1 MKRFFLLLMI
11 VFIGYVSKEVWEEP
25 LHQLV
30 SSTSAESIHSL
41 VDSLKENLDINSET
55 DTSNQQPNSISTS
68 IDHSHLESKDTEVE
82 APKLTAPK
90 DQIFSIRNI
99 ELGVSRADVERE
111 SGKPNRI
118 SKNEYGVSWATYHKN
133 YHNFIMVA
141 YDEKNIVR
149 GIYTNQDLIA
159 SSTGVKLGSSKPLVH
174 KHLGTPESIM
184 RKGLINYR
192 ISSDGEY
199 DVFHLDNSYVTIFYD
214 KHENNTVTAIQEID
228 EKLEQNKNAIYTKSS
243 QQLKEGLEYQLF
255 DLTNASR
262 TNHKLP
268 ILTWD
273 DHVRET
279 AREHSL
285 DMAEN
290 HYFDHTNLQ
299 GQSPFDRMKEDNIH
313 FITAGENLAYGQFS
327 SIFAHEGLMNSLGH
341 RENILQE
348 SYKYLGIGVAFNN
361 DSQPYYTE
369 NFYSDS
375 LSQ

>member
-1 MKRFFLLLMI
+1 MI
-11 VFIGYVSKEVWEEP
+11 IFIGYVSEGVWKEPVQ
-25 LHQLV
+25 QLV
-30 SSTSAESIHSL
+30 SSYASEPIRSI
-41 VDSLKENLDINSET
+41 VDSLKGNSDINSVT
-55 DTSNQQPNSISTS
+55 DTSNQQPDSLFTPFDNS
-68 IDHSHLESKDTEVE
+68 HSGSKDTKVE
-82 APKLTAPK
+82 APKLTAPT

-99 ELGVSRADVERE
+99 ELGESRADVEQE
-111 SGKPNRI
+111 IGEPNRT
-118 SKNEYGVSWATYHKN
+118 SENEYGVNWATYHKN

-149 GIYTNQDLIA
+149 GIFTNQDLIA
-159 SSTGVKLGSSKPLVH
+159 SSIGVKLGSPRESVR
-174 KHLGTPESIM
+174 KHLGTPESII
-184 RKGLINYR
+184 RKGLINYE
-192 ISSDGEY
+192 INSDREY
-199 DVFHLDNSYVTIFYD
+199 DVFQLDNSYVTIFYD
-214 KHENNTVTAIQEID
+214 KHENNTVTAIQVID
-228 EKLEQNKNAIYTKSS
+228 EKMEQNKNAIYTKSS
-243 QQLKEGLEYQLF
+243 QQLKEGFEYQLF

-262 TNHKLP
+262 INHNLP

-313 FITAGENLAYGQFS
+313 FTTAGENLAYGQFS

-348 SYKYLGIGVAFNN
+348 SYKYLGVGVAFNN
-361 DSQPYYTE
+361 NSQPYYTE

-375 LSQ
+375 LSL